1 VNGDD
6 DGRTQA
12 SSSRTPVDTLPTQV
26 MPMGPRTR
34 TGSPTRTP
42 TKVPSHSGS
51 STVGSPL
58 EAMERDELLRTR
70 RFCFIATGICAC
82 GSSSVFVLPGDPT
95 ATAVL
100 LGAVTLTLAA
110 IAFMYNRTRD
120 PFAFRKPSTS
130 LGWFIPAAC
139 VTSAIPYFGCFSPA
153 PVVLVLG
160 IYFTGLG
167 KSTRV
172 AWAVY
177 VVCAGAQALVSVLV
191 IFGIARDTGVLRVRD
206 LSLHDMIVIQALVQF
221 VLGAT
226 FVTAR
231 VSRRTALLAVG
242 ELERAVRIAAH
253 REALLLEARDELDR
267 AMKSTRGRFTDQVI
281 GGYTLGQV
289 LGRGAMGEVYGAEGP
304 NGSAAIKLLSQASLG
319 NPNHVLRFLREL
331 RTAANLK
338 SPNIVEVLEVGEQP
352 VPYLVM
358 ERLEG
363 QTLAEILRGR
373 RNLAPPEVCDLV
385 RQVGNGITAAG
396 NAGIIHR
403 DLKPQ
408 NVFLDRGVWKILDF
422 GIARAVDQSD
432 TLTSGHVVGT
442 PSYMAPEQASGGSV
456 EHSADLYALTAIAYR
471 AITGQPPYPPG
482 EVAETLYKVVHTSP
496 PRPSLLTTSL
506 PPEVDLVLAIG
517 LAKRA
522 ADRFATAGEFADA
535 LTEAFAGTI
544 SPHLRARGEDLSRA
558 GAWAKAPRAS
568 TARIRPG

>member
-6 DGRTQA
+6 DARTQA
-12 SSSRTPVDTLPTQV
+12 SASRLPVDTLPTQV
-26 MPMGPRTR
+26 MPMGPRSRPATR
-34 TGSPTRTP
+34 PP

-58 EAMERDELLRTR
+58 EAMERDEILRTR
-70 RFCFIATGICAC
+70 RFCFIACAIGVC
-82 GSSSVFVLPGDPT
+82 GASSVVILPGDPT
-95 ATAVL
+95 ATGVL
-100 LGAVTLTLAA
+100 IGAVAITVVA

-120 PFAFRKPSTS
+120 PIAFRKPSTS

-153 PVVLVLG
+153 PIVLVLG

-167 KSTRV
+167 KSTKV

-177 VVCAGAQALVSVLV
+177 IVCAGAQALVSALV
-191 IFGIARDTGVLRVRD
+191 IFHIARDTGVMRGD
-206 LSLHDMIVIQALVQF
+206 TLSMHDQIVIQALVEF

-267 AMKSTRGRFTDQVI
+267 AMRSTRGRFTDQVI
-281 GGYTLGQV
+281 GGHTLGQV
-289 LGRGAMGEVYGAEGP
+289 LGRGAMGEVYSAEGP
-304 NGSAAIKLLSQASLG
+304 RGTVAIKLLSQASLG

-331 RTAANLK
+331 RTATSIR

-358 ERLEG
+358 ERLDG
-363 QTLAEILRGR
+363 QTLAEILRGKR
-373 RNLAPPEVCDLV
+373 HLTPPEVVDLV
-385 RQVGNGITAAG
+385 RQVGNGVTAAG
-396 NAGIIHR
+396 NAGIVHR

-422 GIARAVDQSD
+422 GIARAIDQGD
-432 TLTSGHVVGT
+432 TLTAGHVVGT
-442 PSYMAPEQASGGSV
+442 PSYMAPEQASGGTV
-456 EHSADLYALTAIAYR
+456 EHTTDLYALAAIAFR
-471 AITGQPPYPPG
+471 AITGQPPFPPG
-482 EVAETLYKVVHTSP
+482 EVAETLYKVVHTAP
-496 PRPSLLTTSL
+496 PRPSSLTSSL

-522 ADRFATAGEFADA
+522 SDRFTSATEFSDA
-535 LTEAFAGTI
+535 LANAFEGSL

-558 GAWAKAPRAS
+558 GAWAKSPRAS

>member
-1 VNGDD
+1 VNGEDD
-6 DGRTQA
+6 AKTQA
-12 SSSRTPVDTLPTQV
+12 SSSRIPVDTLPTQV

-34 TGSPTRTP
+34 AASRSA
-42 TKVPSHSGS
+42 TKVPSVSGS

-58 EAMERDELLRTR
+58 EAMERDEILRTR
-70 RFCFIATGICAC
+70 RFCFIALGICAG
-82 GSSSVFVLPGDPT
+82 GSSSTFVLPGDPI
-95 ATAVL
+95 ATIVL
-100 LGAVTLTLAA
+100 LGAVGITLFA

-120 PFAFRKPSTS
+120 PIAFRKPSTT

-139 VTSAIPYFGCFSPA
+139 VTSAIPYFGSFSPA

-160 IYFTGLG
+160 IYFCGLG
-167 KSTRV
+167 KSSRV

-191 IFGIARDTGVLRVRD
+191 IFHITRDTGVLRAGD
-206 LSLHDMIVIQALVQF
+206 LSMHDKLVVQGLVQF

-289 LGRGAMGEVYGAEGP
+289 LGRGAMGEVYAAEGP

-319 NPNHVLRFLREL
+319 NPNHVMRFLREL
-331 RTAANLK
+331 RTAAAIR

-352 VPYLVM
+352 VPFLVM

-363 QTLAEILRGR
+363 HTLAEILRGR
-373 RNLAPPEVCDLV
+373 RNLSPPEVVDLV

-396 NAGIIHR
+396 AAGIIHR

-422 GIARAVDQSD
+422 GIARAVDQGD

-456 EHSADLYALTAIAYR
+456 EHTADLYALTAIAFR
-471 AITGQPPYPPG
+471 AITGQPPFPPG
-482 EVAETLYKVVHTSP
+482 EVAETLYKVVHTAP
-496 PRPSLLTTSL
+496 PRPSSLTTSL

-522 ADRFATAGEFADA
+522 ADRFATATEFSTA
-535 LTEAFAGTI
+535 LAGAFEGTLA
-544 SPHLRARGEDLSRA
+544 PHVRARGEDLSRA
-558 GAWAKAPRAS
+558 GAWAKSVRAS